1 MCWEGSGLKE
11 DIDWMNKALE
21 LAKGGRGKVS
31 PNPMVGAVI
40 VKNGKCIGEGFHK
53 IYGGAHAEICALDAC
68 KEEPKGATIYVTL
81 EPCCH
86 FGKTPP
92 CTQAIIQAGIKR
104 VVIGAHD
111 PNPLVSGKGIEQLRT
126 AGLTVDTGVLEESC
140 ITLNDVF
147 FHYIQT
153 KMPYVILKAAM
164 SLDGKIATNTGES
177 KWITGELARAHG
189 HSIRGNVKAI
199 MVGIGT
205 VLADD
210 PMLTCRVGENSN
222 TNPIRIIIDKHLKIP
237 LDSKLVKT
245 ATKTPLWVVC
255 AETEPSLNSKSN
267 IQTNT
272 DDKAKQAIL
281 EANGVVLLRL
291 PLQANGQID
300 LKALMHILAEKQIDS
315 LLIEGGGS
323 LNDSALAAGIV
334 SEVNF
339 YIAPMIIGGET
350 AKNAIAGKGRST
362 LDMASRLKQFKMEP
376 LGDDWLITAKVI

>member
-1 MCWEGSGLKE
+1 MEK
-11 DIDWMNKALE
+11 DIDWMNRALE

-40 VKNGKCIGEGFHK
+40 VKNGKCIGEGYHK
-53 IYGGAHAEICALDAC
+53 LYGGAHAEVCALDAC
-68 KEEPKGATIYVTL
+68 KEDPKGATIYVTL

-104 VVIGAHD
+104 VVVGACD
-111 PNPLVSGKGIEQLRT
+111 PNPLVSGKGIEALRT
-126 AGLTVDTGVLEESC
+126 TGITVDVGILEEDC
-140 ITLNDVF
+140 IKLNHVF

-153 KMPYVILKAAM
+153 KTPYVILKAAM
-164 SLDGKIATNTGES
+164 SLDGKIATKTGES
-177 KWITGELARAHG
+177 KWITGELAREHG
-189 HSIRGNVKAI
+189 HSVRGNVKAI

-210 PMLTCRVGENSN
+210 PMLTCRIGENTT
-222 TNPIRIIIDKHLKIP
+222 TNPIRIVIDKHLKIP

-245 ATKTPLWVVC
+245 ATKTPFWVVC
-255 AETEPSLNSKSN
+255 AETEPRFNSN
-267 IQTNT
+267 ENPQTYT
-272 DDKAKQAIL
+272 DNKTKEAIL
-281 EANGVVLLRL
+281 EANGVILLRR
-291 PLQANGQID
+291 PLQADGQID
-300 LKALMHILAEKQIDS
+300 LNDLMHILAEKQIDS

-350 AKNAIAGKGRST
+350 AKNGISGSGRET
-362 LDMASRLKQFKMEP
+362 LALASRLKGLKMEP